1 MQTWNCV
8 PNPMFN
14 KLADPSRTDRQP
26 RPLFRQKGRTVD
38 LLNEHSRPFVD
49 VDGFDS
55 LNGEEVTALLLED
68 ISFGPD
74 FNPFTPADNGDLTIG
89 EIADR
94 LAANATVKQE
104 VV

>member
-1 MQTWNCV
+1 M
-8 PNPMFN
+8 
-14 KLADPSRTDRQP
+14 SRDEALQMVCHAIS
-26 RPLFRQKGRTVD
+26 QIQEQSGRKVD
-38 LLNEHSRPFVD
+38 VLNEHSRPFVD

-68 ISFGPD
+68 LSFGPD
-74 FNPFTPADNGDLTIG
+74 FNPFTPADDGDLTIG

-94 LAANATVKQE
+94 LAVNATVKQE

>member
-1 MQTWNCV
+1 M
-8 PNPMFN
+8 
-14 KLADPSRTDRQP
+14 SRDEAFQLVCHAITQI
-26 RPLFRQKGRTVD
+26 QEQSGRTVD
-38 LLNEHSRPFVD
+38 VLNEHSRPFVD

-68 ISFGPD
+68 LSFGPD
-74 FNPFTPADNGDLTIG
+74 FNPFTPADNGDLMIG
-89 EIADR
+89 EIAER

>member
-1 MQTWNCV
+1 MSQDEALHMVCH
-8 PNPMFN
+8 
-14 KLADPSRTDRQP
+14 AIAQIQEQS
-26 RPLFRQKGRTVD
+26 GRSVD
-38 LLNEHSRPFVD
+38 LLSENSRPFVD

-68 ISFGPD
+68 LSFGPD

-89 EIADR
+89 EIAYR

>member
-1 MQTWNCV
+1 M
-8 PNPMFN
+8 
-14 KLADPSRTDRQP
+14 SRDEALQ
-26 RPLFRQKGRTVD
+26 LVCNAIAQIQIQSGRTVNVLTQD
-38 LLNEHSRPFVD
+38 SRPFVD

-74 FNPFTPADNGDLTIG
+74 FNPFAPADDGNLTIG

-94 LAANATVKQE
+94 IAACATVKQQE
-104 VV
+104 AV

>member
-1 MQTWNCV
+1 M
-8 PNPMFN
+8 
-14 KLADPSRTDRQP
+14 SRDQA
-26 RPLFRQKGRTVD
+26 LQMVCHAIAQIQEQSGRKVD
-38 LLNEHSRPFVD
+38 VLDEYSRPFVD

-68 ISFGPD
+68 LSFGPD
-74 FNPFTPADNGDLTIG
+74 FNPFTAADNGDLTIG

>member
-1 MQTWNCV
+1 M
-8 PNPMFN
+8 
-14 KLADPSRTDRQP
+14 SRDEALQ
-26 RPLFRQKGRTVD
+26 LVCHAIAQIQEQSGRTVD

>member
-1 MQTWNCV
+1 V
-8 PNPMFN
+8 LP
-14 KLADPSRTDRQP
+14 
-26 RPLFRQKGRTVD
+26 
-38 LLNEHSRPFVD
+38 LLNFLVRVRDVEPF
-49 VDGFDS
+49 S

-68 ISFGPD
+68 LSFGPD
-74 FNPFTPADNGDLTIG
+74 FNPFTPTDGDLTIG